1 MNYMENEVIICE
13 VCGATINGYHNAVR
27 CGEEQIICKACAYD
41 VMAPE
46 FDKLLD
52 LLRCCIATKGNDE
65 YAAEAKRIFQSLD
78 YATKEV
84 IYADDTEADA

>member
-1 MNYMENEVIICE
+1 
-13 VCGATINGYHNAVR
+13 
-27 CGEEQIICKACAYD
+27 
-41 VMAPE
+41 MAPE

-65 YAAEAKRIFQSLD
+65 YAVEAKRIFQSLD

-84 IYADDTEADA
+84 IYADDTETDA